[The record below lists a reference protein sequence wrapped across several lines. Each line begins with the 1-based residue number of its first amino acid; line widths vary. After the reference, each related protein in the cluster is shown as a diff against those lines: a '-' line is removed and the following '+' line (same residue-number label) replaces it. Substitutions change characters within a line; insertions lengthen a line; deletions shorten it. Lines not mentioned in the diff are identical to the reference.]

1 MIQFNFSRISDIF
14 QHVYAKL
21 HVNLDI
27 SSQEKI
33 MKPLCQFFLPHV
45 HGLHMLQVLP
55 THQYVTRFAKVSDKP
70 KDIG

>member
-14 QHVYAKL
+14 QHVYAEL
-21 HVNLDI
+21 HVNLDV

-45 HGLHMLQVLP
+45 TEGNHQVTAP
-55 THQYVTRFAKVSDKP
+55 QKVAFWV
-70 KDIG
+70 